1 MASLLIFS
9 KIFCRLFAIIK
20 GRKQI
25 VESGLTQKVVKIEIK
40 KISENQRYFNVLN
53 ISVYY

>member
-9 KIFCRLFAIIK
+9 FSSLFAIIK
-20 GRKQI
+20 RRKQI

-40 KISENQRYFNVLN
+40 RIKEIKDILIY
-53 ISVYY
+53 